1 MKRNEDTNTTD
12 GFVEINDV
20 DEDEVTAIDPEE
32 VEKDER
38 RKEERKEAIEAI
50 KRFADDEGEDEDEFG
65 SVSFKTIMGGDI
77 LQSKFFRNQV
87 IFIIFCVALLLLYTA
102 NRYSSLQ
109 DIIKIDSLQT
119 RFEKVH
125 YEVLTQSSELLNKER
140 QSNVEKRLLEIG
152 DTMTLNNNTP
162 PFALPQKEE

>member
-1 MKRNEDTNTTD
+1 
-12 GFVEINDV
+12 
-20 DEDEVTAIDPEE
+20 
-32 VEKDER
+32 
-38 RKEERKEAIEAI
+38 
-50 KRFADDEGEDEDEFG
+50 
-65 SVSFKTIMGGDI
+65 MGGDI

-152 DTMTLNNNTP
+152 DTMMLNNNTP

>member
-1 MKRNEDTNTTD
+1 MSMKTKSLPST
-12 GFVEINDV
+12 
-20 DEDEVTAIDPEE
+20 
-32 VEKDER
+32 R
-38 RKEERKEAIEAI
+38 RKWR
-50 KRFADDEGEDEDEFG
+50 R
-65 SVSFKTIMGGDI
+65 TNGGRR
-77 LQSKFFRNQV
+77 SRNQV

-152 DTMTLNNNTP
+152 DTMMLNNNTP

>member
-77 LQSKFFRNQV
+77 LQSKFFRNQF
-87 IFIIFCVALLLLYTA
+87 IFIIFCVALLLLY
-102 NRYSSLQ
+102 
-109 DIIKIDSLQT
+109 T

-152 DTMTLNNNTP
+152 DTMMLNNNTP